1 MLTVFVLLSLAT
13 LVASATTTG
22 FLIDWECWNLPNHV
36 ALDGAKLETNPEDHY
51 LHCLKLQRCKAKGYF
66 LSARIANSTTFSNI
80 GSFDAAGNA
89 KVIEW
94 LDAQTGDRQNVVV
107 TVDSDSASSSAE
119 FPTLSNVRSIIAGAG
134 TVATLAVPGATTVAA
149 AACTDAACCTE
160 IDKSPRSC
168 TDCLANAGCEFHANA
183 KNDVIDLGGKCLFKG
198 TAAPV
203 QTKKVDMAS
212 QCLATATTTAAG
224 NATAAPTAAG
234 NTTAGA
240 GTTAPAT
247 AACADAA
254 CCTAIDKSPRS
265 CTDCLANAGCEY
277 HANAKNDVI
286 DLGGKCLFKG
296 TAAAVQTKKVDTA
309 SQCLDTCSG
318 YSCSECL
325 DKTGCVFCDTAAAA
339 SEAVGAK
346 SSLTS
351 GSCEKS
357 CKVAAAQRKTC
368 NDSGAA
374 SLVVSAVAMVAS
386 IALAL

>member
-1 MLTVFVLLSLAT
+1 MSTVFVLLSLAT

-36 ALDGAKLETNPEDHY
+36 GLDGAKLETNPEDHY

-134 TVATLAVPGATTVAA
+134 TVATSATLDNTLNTRPTSATPAVPGTTTVAA
-149 AACTDAACCTE
+149 
-160 IDKSPRSC
+160 
-168 TDCLANAGCEFHANA
+168 
-183 KNDVIDLGGKCLFKG
+183 
-198 TAAPV
+198 
-203 QTKKVDMAS
+203 
-212 QCLATATTTAAG
+212 
-224 NATAAPTAAG
+224 
-234 NTTAGA
+234 
-240 GTTAPAT
+240 

-296 TAAAVQTKKVDTA
+296 TAAAVPTKKVDTA